1 MARRLA
7 GRPPPRSGFPGCA
20 GIVAAEK
27 GSSPPTAGRHAG
39 ALVVPGQRVRA
50 TAWMGETFDRSSRT
64 CCWSE
69 AARFRP
75 AAPSGS
81 EFFVVLSVIAATFI
95 LVLPVEL
102 PDKTLFATLVL
113 ATRFAPLPVFVG
125 VGTAFGLQVAIAV
138 TAGSLL
144 SLLPEALV
152 TGVVAVLFLVGAVV
166 LWRSA
171 SSGPEDEDLD
181 ETPAHP
187 SFLKAAAI
195 SFGVLFA
202 AEWGDLSQLATA
214 GMAARTGEPLSV
226 FVGAWA
232 ALLVVSGL
240 AVFLGKKL
248 ADRLPIALIRRVAAV
263 LFLAFAVFAVVET
276 VRALT

>member
-1 MARRLA
+1 MR
-7 GRPPPRSGFPGCA
+7 
-20 GIVAAEK
+20 V
-27 GSSPPTAGRHAG
+27 TYV
-39 ALVVPGQRVRA
+39 LVVDIPDGA
-50 TAWMGETFDRSSRT
+50 TAAFQRY
-64 CCWSE
+64 E
-69 AARFRP
+69 A
-75 AAPSGS
+75 
-81 EFFVVLSVIAATFI
+81 

-125 VGTAFGLQVAIAV
+125 GGTAFGLQVAIAV

-144 SLLPEALV
+144 SLLPEAVV
-152 TGVVAVLFLVGAVV
+152 TGVVAVLFLVGAVI

-171 SSGPEDEDLD
+171 SSGAEDEDLD
-181 ETPAHP
+181 ETPEHP

-214 GMAARTGEPLSV
+214 GLAARYDEPLSV
-226 FVGAWA
+226 FIGAWA

-248 ADRLPIALIRRVAAV
+248 ADRLPIAMIRRVAAC
-263 LFLAFAVFAVVET
+263 LFLVFAVFAIVET
-276 VRALT
+276 VRTLTA

>member
-1 MARRLA
+1 M
-7 GRPPPRSGFPGCA
+7 
-20 GIVAAEK
+20 
-27 GSSPPTAGRHAG
+27 
-39 ALVVPGQRVRA
+39 
-50 TAWMGETFDRSSRT
+50 
-64 CCWSE
+64 
-69 AARFRP
+69 
-75 AAPSGS
+75 
-81 EFFVVLSVIAATFI
+81 VLSVVATAFI

-102 PDKTLFATLVL
+102 PDKTLFASLVL
-113 ATRFAPLPVFVG
+113 ATRFPPLPVFVG

-152 TGVVAVLFLVGAVV
+152 SGVVAVLFLVGAVI

-171 SSGPEDEDLD
+171 SSEPEEEELD
-181 ETPAHP
+181 ETKQGT
-187 SFLKAAAI
+187 SFFRIAAI

-214 GMAARTGEPLSV
+214 GLAARYDEPLSV

-248 ADRLPIALIRRVAAV
+248 ADRLPIALIRRVAAG
-263 LFLAFAVFAVVET
+263 LFVVFAVFAIVET

>member
-1 MARRLA
+1 
-7 GRPPPRSGFPGCA
+7 
-20 GIVAAEK
+20 
-27 GSSPPTAGRHAG
+27 
-39 ALVVPGQRVRA
+39 
-50 TAWMGETFDRSSRT
+50 
-64 CCWSE
+64 
-69 AARFRP
+69 
-75 AAPSGS
+75 
-81 EFFVVLSVIAATFI
+81 VVLSVIAAAFI

-125 VGTAFGLQVAIAV
+125 VGTAFGLQVVIAV

-144 SLLPEALV
+144 SLLPGALV
-152 TGVVAVLFLVGAVV
+152 SGVVALLFLVGAVV

-171 SSGPEDEDLD
+171 RSGPEDD
-181 ETPAHP
+181 EELGDIPEHP
-187 SFLKAAAI
+187 SFLRAASI

-214 GMAARTGEPLSV
+214 GLAARYDAPLSV
-226 FVGAWA
+226 FIGSWA

-248 ADRLPIALIRRVAAV
+248 ADRLPIALIRRVAAG
-263 LFLAFAVFAVVET
+263 LFLVFAVVALVET
-276 VRALT
+276 VRTLTG

>member
-1 MARRLA
+1 M
-7 GRPPPRSGFPGCA
+7 
-20 GIVAAEK
+20 
-27 GSSPPTAGRHAG
+27 
-39 ALVVPGQRVRA
+39 
-50 TAWMGETFDRSSRT
+50 
-64 CCWSE
+64 
-69 AARFRP
+69 
-75 AAPSGS
+75 
-81 EFFVVLSVIAATFI
+81 VLTVIAAAFF

-144 SLLPEALV
+144 SLLPDALV
-152 TGVVAVLFLVGAVV
+152 TGVVALLFLVGAVI

-171 SSGPEDEDLD
+171 NEGPEDEELD
-181 ETPAHP
+181 ETPAAP
-187 SFLKAAAI
+187 SFFRAAAI

-214 GMAARTGEPLSV
+214 GLAARYDEPFSV

-248 ADRLPIALIRRVAAV
+248 ADRLPIALIRRIAAG
-263 LFLAFAVFAVVET
+263 LFLIFAVFAIVET
-276 VRALT
+276 ARTLTS

>member
-1 MARRLA
+1 V
-7 GRPPPRSGFPGCA
+7 
-20 GIVAAEK
+20 I
-27 GSSPPTAGRHAG
+27 
-39 ALVVPGQRVRA
+39 
-50 TAWMGETFDRSSRT
+50 
-64 CCWSE
+64 WS
-69 AARFRP
+69 
-75 AAPSGS
+75 
-81 EFFVVLSVIAATFI
+81 VVLAAFV

-102 PDKTLFATLVL
+102 PDKTLFASLVL
-113 ATRFAPLPVFVG
+113 ATRFPPLPVFVG

-152 TGVVAVLFLVGAVV
+152 TGVVALLFLVGAVI

-171 SSGPEDEDLD
+171 TSGAEDGGEAADTR
-181 ETPAHP
+181 EQT
-187 SFLKAAAI
+187 SFLRAAAI

-214 GMAARTGEPLSV
+214 GLAARYDAPLSV
-226 FVGAWA
+226 FVGSWA

-248 ADRLPIALIRRVAAV
+248 ADRLPIALIRRVAAG
-263 LFLAFAVFAVVET
+263 LFLVFAVIAAIET
-276 VRALT
+276 VRVLT

>member
-1 MARRLA
+1 M
-7 GRPPPRSGFPGCA
+7 
-20 GIVAAEK
+20 
-27 GSSPPTAGRHAG
+27 
-39 ALVVPGQRVRA
+39 
-50 TAWMGETFDRSSRT
+50 
-64 CCWSE
+64 
-69 AARFRP
+69 
-75 AAPSGS
+75 
-81 EFFVVLSVIAATFI
+81 VLSVVVAAFV

-102 PDKTLFATLVL
+102 PDKTLFASLVL
-113 ATRFAPLPVFVG
+113 ATRFPPLPVFVG
-125 VGTAFGLQVAIAV
+125 VATAFGLQVAIAV

-152 TGVVAVLFLVGAVV
+152 SGVVAVLFLIGAVI

-171 SSGPEDEDLD
+171 TSGPEDADDAGEGK
-181 ETPAHP
+181 EGK
-187 SFLKAAAI
+187 SFLRIAAI

-214 GMAARTGEPLSV
+214 GLAARYDAPVSV
-226 FVGAWA
+226 FIGAWA
-232 ALLVVSGL
+232 ALLTVSAL

-263 LFLAFAVFAVVET
+263 LFLVFAVLAVVET

>member
-1 MARRLA
+1 M
-7 GRPPPRSGFPGCA
+7 
-20 GIVAAEK
+20 
-27 GSSPPTAGRHAG
+27 
-39 ALVVPGQRVRA
+39 
-50 TAWMGETFDRSSRT
+50 
-64 CCWSE
+64 
-69 AARFRP
+69 
-75 AAPSGS
+75 
-81 EFFVVLSVIAATFI
+81 VLSVVATAFV

-102 PDKTLFATLVL
+102 PDKTLFASLVL
-113 ATRFAPLPVFVG
+113 ATRFPPLPVFVG

-152 TGVVAVLFLVGAVV
+152 TGIVAVLFLVGAVI

-171 SSGPEDEDLD
+171 SSGPEEEELA
-181 ETPAHP
+181 ETRQGT
-187 SFLKAAAI
+187 SFLRVAAI

-214 GMAARTGEPLSV
+214 GLAARYDEPLSV

-248 ADRLPIALIRRVAAV
+248 ADRLPIALIRRVAAA
-263 LFLAFAVFAVVET
+263 LFVVFAVFAAIET
-276 VRALT
+276 VRALTG

>member
-1 MARRLA
+1 VDLTV
-7 GRPPPRSGFPGCA
+7 
-20 GIVAAEK
+20 I
-27 GSSPPTAGRHAG
+27 
-39 ALVVPGQRVRA
+39 A
-50 TAWMGETFDRSSRT
+50 TAF
-64 CCWSE
+64 
-69 AARFRP
+69 
-75 AAPSGS
+75 
-81 EFFVVLSVIAATFI
+81 L

-102 PDKTLFATLVL
+102 PDKTLFASLVL

-125 VGTAFGLQVAIAV
+125 VGAAFGVQVAIAV

-152 TGVVAVLFLVGAVV
+152 SAVVALLFLVGAAI

-171 SSGPEDEDLD
+171 TSGPEDDDLED
-181 ETPAHP
+181 TKQGT
-187 SFLKAAAI
+187 SFLRVAAI

-214 GMAARTGEPLSV
+214 GLAARYDEPLSV

-240 AVFLGKKL
+240 AVFLGKNL
-248 ADRLPIALIRRVAAV
+248 ADRLPIALIRRVAAG
-263 LFLAFAVFAVVET
+263 LFLIFSIIAIVET
-276 VRALT
+276 VRALA

>member
-1 MARRLA
+1 
-7 GRPPPRSGFPGCA
+7 
-20 GIVAAEK
+20 
-27 GSSPPTAGRHAG
+27 
-39 ALVVPGQRVRA
+39 LV
-50 TAWMGETFDRSSRT
+50 
-64 CCWSE
+64 
-69 AARFRP
+69 
-75 AAPSGS
+75 PS
-81 EFFVVLSVIAATFI
+81 VVLAAFV

-113 ATRFAPLPVFVG
+113 ATRFPALPVFVG

-152 TGVVAVLFLVGAVV
+152 TGVVAALFLVGAVV

-171 SSGPEDEDLD
+171 SSGPEDD
-181 ETPAHP
+181 EAAAAREET
-187 SFLKAAAI
+187 SFLRAAAI

-214 GMAARTGEPLSV
+214 GLAARYDEPVSV
-226 FVGAWA
+226 FLGAWA

-240 AVFLGKKL
+240 AAFLGRRL

-263 LFLAFAVFAVVET
+263 LFGVFAVVAIVET
-276 VRALT
+276 VRLLTG